1 MASPF
6 IKLHII
12 LPLFIALSPFC
23 YVLAGD
29 SQIRQPRRVE
39 IVGYDDDAM
48 EPFISRDGRYLLF
61 NNLNEPTT
69 NTDIHFAERKDD
81 YTWLYRGRV
90 NGINTPDLEGC
101 PTMDRAGRMFFVS
114 PQNYPKTLCTIYTGL
129 FKDGNVTGVQ
139 LVESIS
145 LKRPGLVNFDV
156 DVSPDGKMLIFVDSQ
171 FVPGAN
177 PRNADLVL
185 ATWDGAR
192 FVRSPDSARLLSHVN
207 KTSALQYAP
216 TISSNKLTLYFT
228 RFDRQSENKGPQ
240 IYRAVRLTADAP
252 FGQPVHV
259 EGLGEYVEGTALSP
273 DEALLYFHRKDGQ
286 RFNLYAIPLR

>member
-1 MASPF
+1 
-6 IKLHII
+6 
-12 LPLFIALSPFC
+12 
-23 YVLAGD
+23 
-29 SQIRQPRRVE
+29 
-39 IVGYDDDAM
+39 
-48 EPFISRDGRYLLF
+48 
-61 NNLNEPTT
+61 
-69 NTDIHFAERKDD
+69 
-81 YTWLYRGRV
+81 
-90 NGINTPDLEGC
+90 
-101 PTMDRAGRMFFVS
+101 MFFVS

-156 DVSPDGKMLIFVDSQ
+156 DVSPDGKMMIFVDSQ